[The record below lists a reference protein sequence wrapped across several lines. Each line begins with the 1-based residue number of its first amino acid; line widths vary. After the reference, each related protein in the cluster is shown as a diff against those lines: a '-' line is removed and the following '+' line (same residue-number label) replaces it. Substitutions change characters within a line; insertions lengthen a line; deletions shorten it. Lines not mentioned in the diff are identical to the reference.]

1 MKRTLTALIAA
12 ALLIAALALP
22 AAAADWTDPD
32 ALLPV
37 DIILNQ
43 EALEIRKVYDLS
55 PTTDPST
62 LPGKALIGMA
72 ADMSA
77 PISSVRWLSAQRRRR

>member
-1 MKRTLTALIAA
+1 M
-12 ALLIAALALP
+12 ALLITTLALP
-22 AAAADWTDPD
+22 ATAADWSEPD

-55 PTTDPST
+55 PTTDPAT
-62 LPGKALIGMA
+62 LPRHNKRLIGMVA
-72 ADMSA
+72 GMSA
-77 PISSVRWLSAQRRRR
+77 LISSVRWLSAQRRKR